1 MNRPLR
7 GFWSKAR
14 SVGRGRVVAAIIGI
28 AIGAV
33 VIWVSHPA
41 AILDSL
47 REVDTW
53 PLVAALA
60 LNVPIVLL
68 RAFRA
73 QVILRFLGYRV
84 SFMSM
89 IPVQLIGQT
98 SSTITPAASGD
109 YVRAYLWRHD
119 QEVPLRAGAAVV
131 TFERLY
137 SLFLLVAVAV
147 LLITLPRHGFA
158 GWVAVA
164 LLLVAT
170 SLAPLLLELAT
181 PPALERVIL
190 GRITGG
196 RLLGPIKGGAFDMVD
211 NLRRLLRSPVLL
223 SQTAA
228 VTLAVFV
235 LSGFQLALLLDGLG
249 DSIRITQAV
258 AVYATSQVAGILS
271 TLPFGIGAADAI
283 LVTVLAGY
291 GVSVGDSATA
301 AVLLRAVSTVPQALA
316 GLVAYLRRDRSSPL
330 EPSGGSARLEDR

>member
-109 YVRAYLWRHD
+109 YVRAYLWRRD

-181 PPALERVIL
+181 PPALERAIL

>member
-1 MNRPLR
+1 M
-7 GFWSKAR
+7 
-14 SVGRGRVVAAIIGI
+14 
-28 AIGAV
+28 
-33 VIWVSHPA
+33 IWVSHPA
-41 AILDSL
+41 AIWDSL
-47 REVDTW
+47 QEVDTW
-53 PLVAALA
+53 PLVGALA
-60 LNVPIVLL
+60 LNIPIVML

-73 QVILRFLGYRV
+73 QVIIRFLGYKV
-84 SFMSM
+84 SFVSM

-109 YVRAYLWRHD
+109 YVRAYLWRRGH
-119 QEVPLRAGAAVV
+119 EVPLRAGAAVV

-164 LLLVAT
+164 LLLIAAT
-170 SLAPLLLELAT
+170 LAPVLLELAT
-181 PPALERVIL
+181 PPALERRIL
-190 GRITGG
+190 GRVTGG

-211 NLRRLLRSPVLL
+211 NLRRLLRAPVLL
-223 SQTAA
+223 SETAA
-228 VTLAVFV
+228 ITLVVFV
-235 LSGFQLALLLDGLG
+235 LSGLQLLLLLNGLG

-258 AVYATSQVAGILS
+258 AVFATSQVAGILS

-316 GLVAYLRRDRSSPL
+316 GLVAYLRLDR
-330 EPSGGSARLEDR
+330 GSLLPAGANGESEES

>member
-1 MNRPLR
+1 VNRSLR

-14 SVGRGRVVAAIIGI
+14 SIGRGRLVASIIGV

-41 AILDSL
+41 AIWRSL
-47 REVDTW
+47 QEVDAW

-73 QVILRFLGYRV
+73 QVIVRFLGYRV
-84 SFMSM
+84 SFFSM

-109 YVRAYLWRHD
+109 YVRAYLWRRG
-119 QEVPLRAGAAVV
+119 QEVPLRVGAAVV

-137 SLFLLVAVAV
+137 SLFLLVAVALV
-147 LLITLPRHGFA
+147 LITLPRHGFV
-158 GWVAVA
+158 GWVAVG
-164 LLLVAT
+164 LLLVAAC
-170 SLAPLLLELAT
+170 LAPVLLELAT
-181 PPALERVIL
+181 PPALERRIL
-190 GRITGG
+190 GRVTGG

-211 NLRRLLRSPVLL
+211 NFRRLLRSPVLL
-223 SQTAA
+223 GETAA
-228 VTLAVFV
+228 ITLVVFI
-235 LSGFQLALLLDGLG
+235 LSGFQLALLLAGLG

-258 AVYATSQVAGILS
+258 AVFATSQVAGILS

-291 GVSVGDSATA
+291 GIAVGDSATA
-301 AVLLRAVSTVPQALA
+301 AVLLRAVSTLPQALA
-316 GLVAYLRRDRSSPL
+316 GLVAYLRLDR
-330 EPSGGSARLEDR
+330 GSLLAPGVVSTDQEDR